1 MYKEGI
7 VLEKRRVVN
16 ILLIIAAAAAL
27 FIQIGSATSDCPNCK
42 VIYDN
47 GATPL
52 TSGTQADGILG
63 SLSLLDPSTG
73 AFMSDTQ
80 VHLAS
85 IIVGLL

>member
-1 MYKEGI
+1 M
-7 VLEKRRVVN
+7 N
-16 ILLIIAAAAAL
+16 ILLILGVAAAL

-42 VIYDN
+42 VVYDN
-47 GATPL
+47 EATPL
-52 TSGTQADGILG
+52 TSGTQIECILG

-73 AFMSDTQ
+73 ALMSDTQ